1 MQALERWERA
11 LDEILAGRRRRLTGA
26 EYITLVDEI
35 DRAGDAR
42 AVRAVALRLAEK
54 LGRVDGAAGE
64 ARFSDSGMTRAYQ
77 AAKRGT
83 LQDVNA
89 GAEAAPQSVAPLPGR
104 PAASDSRR
112 DLRPRPPL

>member
-54 LGRVDGAAGE
+54 LGRIDGAAGE
-64 ARFSDSGMTRAYQ
+64 TRFSDSAMTRAYQ
-77 AAKRGT
+77 TAKRGSR
-83 LQDVNA
+83 QDANA
-89 GAEAAPQSVAPLPGR
+89 GAEAVQQAVGPLAGR

-112 DLRPRPPL
+112 DFRPRPPL